1 MIPIMKS
8 VVMSIIIL
16 ILSYSHAFSQS
27 SSITIIEL
35 NNTDEYV
42 LIKNE
47 GETSINL
54 QGWLLHDHDYGK
66 AAVYSSTL
74 DDVQLQPGEIL
85 QMQSGK
91 KNKTDDDEQH
101 LKLDIATKYIRWSDR
116 NVWNDTCDI
125 AYLLN
130 SKGELIAEK
139 HDGKDIEAGK
149 KEDCR

>member
-1 MIPIMKS
+1 MKS
-8 VVMSIIIL
+8 VIISIIVL
-16 ILSYSHAFSQS
+16 TLSYSQAFSQS
-27 SSITIIEL
+27 SSIVIIEL
-35 NNTDEYV
+35 NNVDEYV

-47 GETSINL
+47 GEASINL

-66 AAVYSSTL
+66 AAVYSYTL
-74 DDVQLQPGEIL
+74 ADIQLKHGEIL

-91 KNKTDDDEQH
+91 KNKAGDDEQL

-130 SKGELIAEK
+130 STGELIAEK
-139 HDGKDIEAGK
+139 HNGKDVEAGK